1 MRRFLNRACI
11 LAGISLSFALIGL
24 TAWLFVLVWRPATAD
39 FPVQGAYVSAE
50 QGPID
55 WFTLRANGA
64 SFAYIVATTGVEQ
77 PDHRFSANW
86 AGSFQADVRH
96 GAVHRFSLCRL
107 ARDQAWRFTRIVPA
121 SSDALPAALELHFR
135 ADCRARPERRV
146 VIGEIETFL
155 RIAEAHTGKPMI
167 LKIAPSFERHYQ
179 VSRAIR
185 RPLWAEQSFYPPEYL
200 TRPWQLW
207 QASSLH
213 RVAGANRT
221 LGWVVATR

>member
-1 MRRFLNRACI
+1 MRRFLNRARI
-11 LAGISLSFALIGL
+11 LAGIALSFALIAL

-39 FPVQGAYVSAE
+39 FPVQGVYVSSA

-55 WFTLRANGA
+55 WFTLRENGA
-64 SFAYIVATTGVEQ
+64 RFAYIVATTGV
-77 PDHRFSANW
+77 DRGDRRFAANW
-86 AGSFQADVRH
+86 AGSFEAALPH

-107 ARDQAWRFTRIVPA
+107 ARDQAWRFARVVPR
-121 SSDALPAALELHFR
+121 STDALPAALELHFQPG
-135 ADCRARPERRV
+135 CPARPERRV

-167 LKIAPSFERHYQ
+167 LKIAPSFERSYR

-185 RPLWAEQSFYPPEYL
+185 RPLWAEQSFFPPEYL
-200 TRPWQLW
+200 ARPWRLW

-213 RVAGANRT
+213 RMAGAERT
-221 LGWVVATR
+221 FAWVVAAR